1 MELLLY
7 FRSNKYIILP
17 DLKQAF
23 LNIRLADINYCNCF
37 FFFLKLDE
45 KLVDFPYRTIL
56 FGLNSSPI
64 ILNYIIKFHANKFL
78 NYFCTEFLKSKF
90 YIDNF
95 IKTRNS
101 PKELPHIYIKSNKR
115 SLVTNNEKLKHLFKD
130 QGKIC

>member
-1 MELLLY
+1 M
-7 FRSNKYIILP
+7 
-17 DLKQAF
+17 
-23 LNIRLADINYCNCF
+23 NIRLAYINDCNRFC
-37 FFFLKLDE
+37 FFLKLDE
-45 KLVDFPYRTIL
+45 KLVAFRYRTIL